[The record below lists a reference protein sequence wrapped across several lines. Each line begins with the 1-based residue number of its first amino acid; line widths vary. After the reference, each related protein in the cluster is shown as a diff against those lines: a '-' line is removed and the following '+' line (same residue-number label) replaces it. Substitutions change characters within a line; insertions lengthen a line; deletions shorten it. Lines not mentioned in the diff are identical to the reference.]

1 MLGSARVNPTL
12 PVVDMER
19 AKKFYLDTLGLKLVS
34 EMEGGTVLQAGEGS
48 VLLLYP
54 RGATTADHTVA
65 GFSVDNVE
73 ETVKEMKAKGVAFE
87 EYDFPGLK
95 TVDSIASFGEAKAA
109 WFKDTEGNILGLG
122 NVV

>member
-1 MLGSARVNPTL
+1 MLGNARVNPVL

-19 AKKFYLDTLGLKLVS
+19 AKKFYLDTLGLKLLN
-34 EMEGGTVLQAGEGS
+34 EMEAGAVVQAGDGS
-48 VLLLYP
+48 TLLLYP
-54 RGATTADHTVA
+54 HGGTKADHTVA
-65 GFSVDNVE
+65 GFTVDNVE
-73 ETVKEMKAKGVAFE
+73 QTVKEMKAKGVAFE

-109 WFKDTEGNILGLG
+109 WFKDTEGNILALG